1 MENTQIKF
9 MMYQKSM
16 KEIIPIQLMKM
27 NLKKIKMQMQRAV
40 KSSGMN

>member
-27 NLKKIKMQMQRAV
+27 NLKKIKISMQKVV
-40 KSSGMN
+40 KNSGMN